1 VSRVSRVTI
10 PEETESVCSIAI
22 KYTGP
27 MLSEEVL
34 NFSVRRH
41 NVNWH
46 SLFLFVG
53 C

>member
-1 VSRVSRVTI
+1 VSQVSHVTV

-46 SLFLFVG
+46 NLFLFLG